1 MALFTRAG
9 FDNVLKR
16 IVETGGLSEAMMDDI
31 KKIRDDFDE
40 REGILSRYGESYD
53 GEGENYEFT
62 ERAKE
67 TNEWET
73 KYNEL
78 KTNYINRFF
87 GGTQSETETTTI
99 EDTAT
104 EEPTEEIITLDE
116 MLGDE

>member
-1 MALFTRAG
+1 MALFTRQG

-16 IVETGGLSEAMMDDI
+16 IIETGGFSESMMDDI
-31 KKIRDDFDE
+31 QKIRDDFDE
-40 REGILSRYGESYD
+40 REGIILRYGESYD
-53 GEGENYEFT
+53 GENESYEFT

-67 TNEWET
+67 PNEWES

-87 GGTQSETETTTI
+87 GGVQSEDDTANL
-99 EDTAT
+99 EDTST
-104 EEPTEEIITLDE
+104 EEPTEEIITLSE